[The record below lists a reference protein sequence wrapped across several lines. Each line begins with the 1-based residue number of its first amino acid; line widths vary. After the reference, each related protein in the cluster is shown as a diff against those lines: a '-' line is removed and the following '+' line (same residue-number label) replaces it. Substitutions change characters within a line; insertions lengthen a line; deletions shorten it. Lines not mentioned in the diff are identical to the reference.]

1 MARRVRIWCVAR
13 QTSLAIQLRPPRV
26 WLGSMKSG
34 ELFVQL
40 STYNK
45 SLLLI
50 GAWREFWARCDSWP
64 NKMNAL
70 IWHSGHGGISLSL
83 SRSFYVSVCT
93 RAFSTLPW
101 RCFCLLAAESVC
113 QHFPTD
119 EVDPAPRTQVERW
132 IMRNEEKLSLF
143 FSCA

>member
-1 MARRVRIWCVAR
+1 VE
-13 QTSLAIQLRPPRV
+13 P
-26 WLGSMKSG
+26 
-34 ELFVQL
+34 

-50 GAWREFWARCDSWP
+50 GAWRESRARGDSWP

-70 IWHSGHGGISLSL
+70 FGIPGMRAGHL

-93 RAFSTLPW
+93 RAFAALPW

-119 EVDPAPRTQVERW
+119 EVDLASRTQVEDEYRA
-132 IMRNEEKLSLF
+132 E
-143 FSCA
+143 

>member
-1 MARRVRIWCVAR
+1 
-13 QTSLAIQLRPPRV
+13 
-26 WLGSMKSG
+26 MKNG
-34 ELFVQL
+34 ELFVEL

-50 GAWREFWARCDSWP
+50 GAWRKLGARCDSWP

-70 IWHSGHGGISLSL
+70 FGIPGMRGISLSL
-83 SRSFYVSVCT
+83 ALSLSGCFYVSVCT
-93 RAFSTLPW
+93 RAFSKLPW

-119 EVDPAPRTQVERW
+119 EVDPAPRTQVER
-132 IMRNEEKLSLF
+132 
-143 FSCA
+143 